1 MRITCVGGGPA
12 GLYFAILMKE
22 RDRDHEITVYE
33 RNPVGVT
40 YGWGVVFWD
49 DLLDHL
55 NASHPP
61 TAREIGAN
69 AFRWNGQQLAV
80 EGRDPVHLE
89 GPGYGIGRHRL
100 LELLIDRARALGVE
114 IRFEHEVEAG
124 SQSPEGDLI
133 VACDGVNSG
142 LRQLHAGDFGTDV
155 HVGRNKYIWLGTTKV
170 FDRFTFAFVPT
181 AAGWIWCHA
190 YGFDVE
196 TSTFIVEC
204 SPETWAGL
212 GFDRLGEHETVA
224 LLEQLFASQL
234 EGHRLHASDKAN
246 GAFQWLNFRTLTNET
261 WHNENIVLMGDAAH
275 TTHFTIGS
283 GTKLAL
289 EDAIA
294 LAAKLSEVPTLE
306 QALVDYER
314 ERKLA
319 LRFAQTDARFSA
331 RWFESV
337 RRYIEL
343 DPQRLFVL
351 LRLRRSPL
359 LPRIPPTLYYRLYEV
374 THEVRALRKLRR
386 WVGPRLKALYGR

>member
-1 MRITCVGGGPA
+1 LRITCVGGGPA

-33 RNPVGVT
+33 RNPASVT

-49 DLLDHL
+49 DLLDQL
-55 NASHPP
+55 CASHPP

-80 EGRDPVHLE
+80 EGRDPVHQE
-89 GPGYGIGRHRL
+89 GHGYAIGRHRL
-100 LELLIDRARALGVE
+100 LELLIDRAQALGVE
-114 IRFEHEVEAG
+114 IRFKREVEAG
-124 SQSPEGDLI
+124 SQLPKGDLI
-133 VACDGVNSG
+133 VACDGVSSR
-142 LRQLHAGDFGTDV
+142 LRQLYAGDFGTDI

-170 FDRFTFAFVPT
+170 FDQFTFAFAPT

-190 YGFDVE
+190 YAFDGE
-196 TSTFIVEC
+196 RSTFIVEC
-204 SPETWAGL
+204 APETWSGL
-212 GFDRLGEHETVA
+212 GFDHLGEHETVV
-224 LLEQLFASQL
+224 LLEELFASRL
-234 EGHRLHASDKAN
+234 DGHRLRASDEAN
-246 GAFQWLNFRTLTNET
+246 GASLWLNFRTLTNES
-261 WHNENIVLMGDAAH
+261 WHRENLVLIGDAAH

-294 LAAKLSEVPTLE
+294 LAAKLSEVPNLE

-314 ERKLA
+314 ERKVA

-331 RWFESV
+331 RWFENV

-343 DPQRLFVL
+343 DPPRLFVL
-351 LRLRRSPL
+351 LRLRRSRL
-359 LPRIPPTLYYRLYEV
+359 LPRIPPTLYYSLYEA
-374 THEVRALRKLRR
+374 THEVRALRALRR
-386 WVGPRLKALYGR
+386 WAGPRLRALYGR